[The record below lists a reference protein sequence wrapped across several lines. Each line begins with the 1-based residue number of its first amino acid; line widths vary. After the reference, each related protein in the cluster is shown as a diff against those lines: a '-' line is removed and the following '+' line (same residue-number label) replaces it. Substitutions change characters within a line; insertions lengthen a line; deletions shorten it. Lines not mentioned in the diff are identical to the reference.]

1 MSAKDTILYQAK
13 KELIVTLSSEG
24 QKIYTVSEINRA
36 VRSLVENSFIPFWIC
51 GEVGSLV
58 VHNSGHVYMSLKD
71 QKSQLR
77 ACWFGGAAECRK
89 LGIDNGSLIEGFGSL
104 SVYEVRGEYQFNL
117 RRVRLAGA
125 GLLQQKFEEVKN
137 KLGSEGLFDA
147 ERKKPIPLL
156 PKKIGV
162 VTSIDGA
169 ALQDFLNIINRRN
182 PMVDIRIYPSAVQG
196 AGAARQIA
204 AGVEFFNQEFPVDV
218 IVVTRGGGSMEDLWE
233 FNDETLARTVARS
246 AIPVISAVGHEI
258 DFTICDFVA
267 DLRVPTPSAAAE
279 LVISRRDELENKLT
293 SNRRELEQ
301 LVNSALSNA
310 KLRLQRIFS
319 GVWLRDP
326 IRLVAD
332 RRQYIDEL
340 MLHMERSAD
349 GALHRKFDALTRL
362 KSTLD
367 ALDPQKQLER
377 GYTIVTDSSGEKVI
391 TSSSSVGKGAK
402 LNIQFVDGQVKV
414 TAD

>member
-1 MSAKDTILYQAK
+1 MS
-13 KELIVTLSSEG
+13 VSPEG

-51 GEVGSLV
+51 GEVGSIV
-58 VHNSGHVYMSLKD
+58 VHNSGHVYLTLKD
-71 QKSQLR
+71 SKSQLR
-77 ACWFGGAAECRK
+77 GCWFGGAAECRK
-89 LGIDNGSLIEGFGSL
+89 LGIDNGSLIEAFGSL

-125 GLLQQKFEEVKN
+125 GVLQQKFEEVKN
-137 KLGSEGLFDA
+137 KLAAEGLFDTD
-147 ERKKPIPLL
+147 RKKPIPLL
-156 PKKIGV
+156 PRRIGV

-182 PMVDIRIYPSAVQG
+182 PLVDIRIYPSAVQG
-196 AGAARQIA
+196 AGAARQVA
-204 AGVEFFNQEFPVDV
+204 AGVEFFNREFPVDV

-233 FNDETLARTVARS
+233 FNDETLARTVAAS
-246 AIPVISAVGHEI
+246 KIPVISAVGHEI

-279 LVISRRDELENKLT
+279 LVISRRDELENKL
-293 SNRRELEQ
+293 NNLAKEQ
-301 LVNSALSNA
+301 AQIVNSALNQA
-310 KLRLQRIFS
+310 KLRLQKIFS

-340 MLHMERSAD
+340 MLHMERSAS
-349 GALHRKFDALTRL
+349 AMLRRKLDNLTRL
-362 KSTLD
+362 ESTLG
-367 ALDPQKQLER
+367 ALDPRKQLER
-377 GYTIVTDSSGEKVI
+377 GYAIVTDSSGKILVSSASKVD
-391 TSSSSVGKGAK
+391 KGEQLK
-402 LNIQFVDGQVKV
+402 IQFADGQVKV